1 MVEQDDLFYPDEYAA
16 LRVDINAI
24 GKKRLAAILKGDDE
38 KSIKNGVTWIDNC
51 LDPKRDQKLDTPHYK
66 IIVNEARKVGS
77 FAYVSWLLRETYFEP
92 PVPKVYEAEVKK
104 VGDDLQKVTATIQG
118 LAEYIN
124 KLNAEVK
131 K

>member
-1 MVEQDDLFYPDEYAA
+1 MTQPELFYTSEYGA
-16 LRVDINAI
+16 LRADIEAI
-24 GKKRLAAILKGDDE
+24 GVKEVAVLLKGQDCDIE
-38 KSIKNGVTWIDNC
+38 AVAKWIMNC
-51 LDPKRDQKLDTPHYK
+51 LDPKRDQKFDTPHYTL
-66 IIVNEARKVGS
+66 IINEARKVGS
-77 FAYVSWLLRETYFEP
+77 FAYISYLHQETYFEP
-92 PVPKVYEAEVKK
+92 PVPKVYETEVKK